1 MTPQPPPPSAPQG
14 WFSQNW
20 KWVVGIGCAIVFV
33 CCGGLGALT
42 LAGAAL
48 TPDVQA
54 PGPQAASLEKARVD
68 CGTPGPGGVDCEV
81 KRTAGSRSISVCWDL
96 EITCENGGVMTGQ
109 GCGALA
115 EGVPQATVNLPAEG
129 FSNQEAC
136 DAPKRGAVK
145 NLEVTLE

>member
-1 MTPQPPPPSAPQG
+1 MTPQPPPPSAPQS

-20 KWVVGIGCAIVFV
+20 KWVVGIGCGVVFL
-33 CCGGLGALT
+33 CCGGLGVLG
-42 LAGAAL
+42 LIGVAAQP
-48 TPDVQA
+48 TIDEA
-54 PGPQAASLEKARVD
+54 KREAASLEKARVD

-81 KRTAGSRSISVCWDL
+81 KRTAGSRAVMVCWDL
-96 EITCENGGVMTGQ
+96 EITCENGGVMTAG

-115 EGVPQATVNLPAEG
+115 DGVAQTTVNLAADG
-129 FSNQEAC
+129 FSNQAAC